1 MTMWCGFWFG
11 NLWCGLLSFSFRAFL
26 FDFDLRPF
34 WWVPSVMK
42 SILVTLRH
50 FYFPCCRCP
59 SFGVV
64 DFVDFE
70 VLIYFLQCSFWDG
83 IDLFG
88 PRGTSWFVSFVCP
101 LYWWSRFCWPRGIN
115 LFFTVLFVE
124 ESMFLDP
131 EARIYF
137 LQCTSF
143 GGVDLFDPEAQI
155 YFLQCTFFSG
165 VDLFDPEASV

>member
-1 MTMWCGFWFG
+1 MESIF
-11 NLWCGLLSFSFRAFL
+11 LDPEARVGLFPL
-26 FDFDLRPF
+26 FA
-34 WWVPSVMK
+34 
-42 SILVTLRH
+42 
-50 FYFPCCRCP
+50 
-59 SFGVV
+59 
-64 DFVDFE
+64 
-70 VLIYFLQCSFWDG
+70 
-83 IDLFG
+83 LFIG
-88 PRGTSWFVSFVCP
+88 EAD
-101 LYWWSRFCWPRGIN
+101 FCWPRGID